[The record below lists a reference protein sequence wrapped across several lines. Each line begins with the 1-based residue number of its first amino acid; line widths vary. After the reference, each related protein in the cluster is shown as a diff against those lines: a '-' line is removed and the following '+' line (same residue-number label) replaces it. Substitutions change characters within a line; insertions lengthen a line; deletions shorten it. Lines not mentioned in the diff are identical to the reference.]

1 MEDGRGETWEEA
13 NSLTTLLTLLSNA
26 VTSPTGR
33 FPVVL
38 DNKQSKSHFI
48 GYSIARSWIY
58 PIRSKPYVWNEYP
71 YFTLKKPK
79 DQGHTK
85 LAQGCVHQAKSVQTH

>member
-38 DNKQSKSHFI
+38 DNK
-48 GYSIARSWIY
+48 
-58 PIRSKPYVWNEYP
+58 
-71 YFTLKKPK
+71 
-79 DQGHTK
+79 
-85 LAQGCVHQAKSVQTH
+85 